1 MLTVCTSQKRQ
12 EDASSGRFTNANFQE
27 VPCHTAGTAKDGP
40 PTEGKG
46 TEGRGKKAGS
56 HGSGHRGRKATPGK
70 PSLTTG
76 DTATPPTAA
85 TPASSLFQPGVPS
98 VGSSAGA
105 KASTVVVPS
114 PAEYRS
120 ISESDPQNESSYPQL
135 SLTWGSKVGA
145 LGGAPEV
152 VPPLSTVSSP
162 MSMPP
167 GSASSGRKPFESCW
181 PAASARYKRAAKGEE
196 GAKVKKKR
204 GKWRNRYGPCWS
216 LETPSIQELSKHPH
230 QPPSAAPTPST
241 TSSEAA
247 KEETSLPRNGN
258 LHSHSVS
265 SSPIGPGAFPSD
277 DVQVPVPGTVGNS
290 NTELPL
296 QDPAALPLTASL
308 PPPSPLPLSTTGIHS
323 NSLPGFSFN
332 LAPSHMLGN
341 RLNPN
346 SAMTAMF
353 VQSEGCPADP
363 EMATPG
369 QGASLKVNLSPC
381 SSAKGLQIRYDPS
394 GPALPSLTT
403 NSTNMAPFPVP
414 TSMEQLLER
423 QWNEGQQFL
432 LQQGTSGDLLGML
445 MSLHQLQVENRHLEE
460 QIKTLTVQKERLQL
474 LNAQLSVPFT
484 PARSAYTSTGSSSSS
499 PRSHPP
505 NSHTVLDVLNNTQ
518 LGNSFFPDSTLSLS
532 MQDLSSGNH
541 SSSSSLST
549 PPSLGYTSPQHG
561 QLQVN
566 GMVGGAVQAAPI
578 LQATPNLPGI
588 TGMMGVIPGDQLA
601 MNGIVGALN
610 GVIQT
615 TSSLPHPAG
624 MSLTTPSSLSNS
636 SAGLGLI
643 SEQQRQ
649 ILLHQHQFQQLFS
662 SPQPIPEQQALLYQ
676 LSSPQLPLSG
686 LLPAAQSSMAANPF
700 LAMQTDTA
708 QSTRLVEKG
717 RVVSSQE
724 KS

>member
-1 MLTVCTSQKRQ
+1 M
-12 EDASSGRFTNANFQE
+12 
-27 VPCHTAGTAKDGP
+27 
-40 PTEGKG
+40 
-46 TEGRGKKAGS
+46 
-56 HGSGHRGRKATPGK
+56 
-70 PSLTTG
+70 
-76 DTATPPTAA
+76 PPTAA
-85 TPASSLFQPGVPS
+85 TLASSLFQPGVPS
-98 VGSSAGA
+98 VGSSTGA
-105 KASTVVVPS
+105 SAVVVPP
-114 PAEYRS
+114 PAEFRS

-145 LGGAPEV
+145 VGGAPEV
-152 VPPLSTVSSP
+152 APPLSAVSSP

-167 GSASSGRKPFESCW
+167 GSASSGRKPFESCR
-181 PAASARYKRAAKGEE
+181 PAASAGYKRAAKGEE
-196 GAKVKKKR
+196 GPKVKKKR

-216 LETPSIQELSKHPH
+216 LETPSIQELSSHLL
-230 QPPSAAPTPST
+230 QPSSAAPTLST
-241 TSSEAA
+241 TNSEAA

-265 SSPIGPGAFPSD
+265 SSPIGPGAFSSD
-277 DVQVPVPGTVGNS
+277 DVQVPVTGAVGSS
-290 NTELPL
+290 NTELLP
-296 QDPAALPLTASL
+296 QDPAALPLTTSL
-308 PPPSPLPLSTTGIHS
+308 PPPSPLPLSTTGTYS
-323 NSLPGFSFN
+323 NSLPGSSFN

-353 VQSEGCPADP
+353 AQSEGCPADP
-363 EMATPG
+363 EMAIPG
-369 QGASLKVNLSPC
+369 REASPKVNLSPS
-381 SSAKGLQIRYDPS
+381 SSAKGLQIRYAPS
-394 GPALPSLTT
+394 GPVLPSSTA
-403 NSTNMAPFPVP
+403 NGTNMALFPFPVA

-423 QWNEGQQFL
+423 QWNESQQFL

-445 MSLHQLQVENRHLEE
+445 KSLHQLQVENRHLEE
-460 QIKTLTVQKERLQL
+460 QIKTLIMQKERLQL

-484 PARSAYTSTGSSSSS
+484 PASSAYTSTGPSSSS
-499 PRSHPP
+499 PWSHPP
-505 NSHTVLDVLNNTQ
+505 NSHTVLDVLNNSKSPQ
-518 LGNSFFPDSTLSLS
+518 LGNSFFPDSTLSLP
-532 MQDLSSGNH
+532 MQDLPSSNH

-566 GMVGGAVQAAPI
+566 GMVGGAMQAAPT

-588 TGMMGVIPGDQLA
+588 TGMMGAIPGSQLA
-601 MNGIVGALN
+601 MNGIMGALN

-615 TSSLPHPAG
+615 PSSLPHPAG
-624 MSLTTPSSLSNS
+624 MSLTMPSSLSNS

-649 ILLHQHQFQQLFS
+649 TFLHQHQLQLQQLFS
-662 SPQPIPEQQALLYQ
+662 SSQPTPEQQALLYQ
-676 LSSPQLPLSG
+676 LSSPQLPLSS

-700 LAMQTDTA
+700 LAMQADTA

-717 RVVSSQE
+717 GVVSSQE